1 MRTYRKGWGW
11 HTGRTRRPQRSAE
24 GVIAA
29 AIFAVIMGLFVATLL
44 VALLALALAA
54 AALAAFGYLSYR
66 IARWL
71 WAYYRRRSAE
81 HRARHPAPELR
92 GLLEMARTPDPLDRY
107 LLAVREFDRLSTAL
121 LEVPPAELGRW
132 RSGRRAAALAEQAE
146 MLHEAVRE
154 IERELSAGPTVGGAL
169 AGVWE
174 LAIATDEL
182 WAYCRDLR
190 NLRGPPSLAQVRRLE
205 SRRTALL
212 ARRDALVTRLRETD
226 LRSGA
231 GPPSSPPPSGA
242 EATPEA
248 AAVRPRT
255 NQLGRR
261 YQCARCATEVLCI
274 RSGEGAVYCCGAP
287 MALIQPAALFSSG

>member
-1 MRTYRKGWGW
+1 MGSSTMRTYRNGWGW
-11 HTGRTRRPQRSAE
+11 QMGRAQRPRRSAE
-24 GVIAA
+24 GVIVTV
-29 AIFAVIMGLFVATLL
+29 IIAVIVGLFVATLL

-71 WAYYRRRSAE
+71 WAFYRQRSAE
-81 HRARHPAPELR
+81 RRTRHPAPELR
-92 GLLEMARTPDPLDRY
+92 GLFEMARTPDPLDRY

-121 LEVPPAELGRW
+121 LDVQPAELGRG

-146 MLHEAVRE
+146 MLHEVVRE
-154 IERELSAGPTVGGAL
+154 IERELSAGPTASGAL

-190 NLRGPPSLAQVRRLE
+190 DLHGAPSLAQVRRME

-212 ARRDALVTRLRETD
+212 ARRDALIARLREAD
-226 LRSGA
+226 LRSGV
-231 GPPSSPPPSGA
+231 SSPVKVSP
-242 EATPEA
+242 
-248 AAVRPRT
+248 
-255 NQLGRR
+255 
-261 YQCARCATEVLCI
+261 
-274 RSGEGAVYCCGAP
+274 
-287 MALIQPAALFSSG
+287 